1 MFDVGATELLV
12 VAVLAVMLYGG
23 DLPDVARK
31 AGSTMKRLRGVADD
45 LKRQVTL
52 PPEMQT
58 GFREVRAELRKLPQD
73 LDLRPDIVAEPEP
86 KQPASHSQASTAPP
100 TPEKSEAP
108 PVEPPTPAPPPP
120 PNPPSPPGPS
130 APA

>member
-31 AGSTMKRLRGVADD
+31 AGTTVKRLRGVADD

-58 GFREVRAELRKLPQD
+58 GIRDVRAELRKLPQD
-73 LDLRPDIVAEPEP
+73 LDLRKEIQAEPET
-86 KQPASHSQASTAPP
+86 KEPAPEPDAP
-100 TPEKSEAP
+100 A
-108 PVEPPTPAPPPP
+108 EPPPDDKPAPPSAGKPP
-120 PNPPSPPGPS
+120 AVPP
-130 APA
+130 AE

>member
-31 AGSTMKRLRGVADD
+31 AGTTVKRLRGVADD

-58 GFREVRAELRKLPQD
+58 GFRDVRAELRKLPQD
-73 LDLRPDIVAEPEP
+73 LDLRKEIAAEPEP
-86 KQPASHSQASTAPP
+86 KKLGESPDAPAALPEPQPDD
-100 TPEKSEAP
+100 K
-108 PVEPPTPAPPPP
+108 PAPPSGGKPIA
-120 PNPPSPPGPS
+120 GPD
-130 APA
+130 AD